1 MYPKKFEDLIL
12 AFRKLPGVGMK
23 TAERYAYTAL
33 EWDEETL
40 QAFIEAISNLKGGI
54 RKCRICGNL
63 SDGDKCSICS
73 DVNRNKKIICVIQ
86 KSKDIGAM
94 ESIQEYK
101 GVYHVLN
108 GAINTK
114 KGVLPEDLNI
124 DGLIN
129 RVDESTEEVIL
140 ATDPTV
146 EGETTALYI
155 QKLLEN
161 KTKVTR
167 LAHGIPIGSHLDYT
181 DSLTLLKAFEGR
193 K

>member
-1 MYPKKFEDLIL
+1 MYPRKFEDLIL

-40 QAFIEAISNLKGGI
+40 QTFLNAISNLKGGI
-54 RKCRICGNL
+54 CKCRICGNL
-63 SDGDKCSICS
+63 SDGEKCSICS

-114 KGVLPEDLNI
+114 KGILPEDLNI
-124 DGLIN
+124 DGLLN

>member
-33 EWDEETL
+33 DWDEETVDEFL
-40 QAFIEAISNLKGGI
+40 NVISNLKGGI
-54 RKCRICGNL
+54 KRCEICGNL
-63 SDGDKCSICS
+63 SDGDKCSFCS
-73 DVNRNKKIICVIQ
+73 DVSRNKKIICVIQ
-86 KSKDIGAM
+86 KPKDIASI

-114 KGVLPEDLNI
+114 KGVMPEDLNI
-124 DGLIN
+124 DSLIT
-129 RVDESTEEVIL
+129 RVDENTEEVII

-146 EGETTALYI
+146 EGETTALYL

-167 LAHGIPIGSHLDYT
+167 LAYGIPVGGHLDYT